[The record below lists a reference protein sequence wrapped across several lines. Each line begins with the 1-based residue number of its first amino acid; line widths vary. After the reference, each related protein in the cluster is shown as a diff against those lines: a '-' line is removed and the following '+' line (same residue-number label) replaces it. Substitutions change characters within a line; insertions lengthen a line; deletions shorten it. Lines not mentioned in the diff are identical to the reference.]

1 MNAAKAGHNAIMTPN
16 PYVYLDYYQ
25 EEPEIAP
32 TTIGGY
38 NTLKKTYSYNP
49 VPDDADELAKKHI
62 IGIQGNIWREYMQTS
77 ERTDYQA
84 FPRAMAIAETAW
96 TQNAN
101 KDWKNFCERMVTE
114 FERLEVM
121 NTKPCLNFFDVN
133 VNTHA
138 DENAPLMLMAVNQ
151 TKHPLCTKS
160 LSLWKEIST

>member
-1 MNAAKAGHNAIMTPN
+1 
-16 PYVYLDYYQ
+16 
-25 EEPEIAP
+25 
-32 TTIGGY
+32 
-38 NTLKKTYSYNP
+38 
-49 VPDDADELAKKHI
+49 
-62 IGIQGNIWREYMQTS
+62 MQTS

-138 DENAPLMLMAVNQ
+138 DENAPLMVLLESFYPNAEIRYTTDVAVNQ
-151 TKHPLCTKS
+151 KS
-160 LSLWKEIST
+160 IHSVRKAFQFWKVIST